1 MPLTPISRTAIS
13 DAVFAQLVD
22 EILSGRLVPGDPL
35 PAERDLAESFGVNR
49 HAVREALKRVQQSGL
64 VRISQG
70 GKTRVLDWRD
80 NAGLDLLVE
89 LTRTRVVPP
98 VRILRDIA
106 EMRRSVGTDAAR
118 LCADRAKGEQLEL
131 VADAAERYPAGE
143 CPFDELIEIDRAF
156 WTAIVDGSGN
166 LAYRLGLNTIVA
178 AIEEIGAEHLT
189 GFPAELADRD
199 VHIALADRI
208 ANRDAAGARDLAE
221 QLLGRIVVALGN

>member
-1 MPLTPISRTAIS
+1 M
-13 DAVFAQLVD
+13 FAQLVD

-35 PAERDLAESFGVNR
+35 PAERELAESFGVNR

-64 VRISQG
+64 VRIAQG
-70 GKTRVLDWRD
+70 GNTRVLDWRD

-89 LTRTRVVPP
+89 LTRTGVVPP
-98 VRILRDIA
+98 VRILRDIV

-118 LCADRAKGEQLEL
+118 LCADRAKNEQLDL
-131 VADAAERYPAGE
+131 VATEVDRYPVGE
-143 CPFDELIEIDRAF
+143 CPFEELILIDRAF

-178 AIEEIGAEHLT
+178 AIEEIGAIHLT

-199 VHIALADRI
+199 AHVALAERI
-208 ANRDAAGARDLAE
+208 VNRDAAGAREHAE
-221 QLLGRIVVALGN
+221 ELLGRIVAALGN